1 MCGEIL
7 FLNYKYIRNM
17 KFNDLYQIILESL
30 EGFKVLS
37 FDRKLEQDD
46 PNPEYHEAFETYEV
60 EVGGKKYTIVLTI
73 HHLRFKGEEDVD
85 GIKVFDYNK
94 QLIHELTSMEFA
106 ENNKWNYT
114 DKDFYKMPKKLAF
127 LQPVINSIG
136 GIKYQD
142 RPQYYKLDRETRD
155 TWQEIIP
162 GL

>member
-1 MCGEIL
+1 
-7 FLNYKYIRNM
+7 M
-17 KFNDLYQIILESL
+17 KFNQFYQKIFENLENSNDY
-30 EGFKVLS
+30 KVLT
-37 FDRKLEQDD
+37 FKRKIEAED

-106 ENNKWNYT
+106 ENDKWDYT
-114 DKDFYKMPKKLAF
+114 DKDFYKMPKNLAF

-142 RPQYYKLDRETRD
+142 RPRFYSMDTDVRVPWARALSKL
-155 TWQEIIP
+155 
-162 GL
+162 